1 MDTFLIGK
9 RMRDRR
15 LELGYS
21 LEEVAASVGVATS
34 TIQRYEAGRISQPKM
49 PVIEVIARALDVSP
63 AWLIGKS
70 NDPQQSPTHG
80 DDNRDDDVL
89 FALFGKHAE
98 EITDEDMEDVRLA
111 LELVKKLRRD
121 KEGH

>member
-1 MDTFLIGK
+1 MFPERLKLLRKSKGLSQPAFAEAFNIASGTISMWETG
-9 RMRDRR
+9 RR
-15 LELGYS
+15 SPDLD
-21 LEEVAASVGVATS
+21 
-34 TIQRYEAGRISQPKM
+34 TIQRLAQFF
-49 PVIEVIARALDVSP
+49 DVSVDY
-63 AWLIGKS
+63 LLGRDD
-70 NDPQQSPTHG
+70 DPQQSPTHG

-89 FALFGKHAE
+89 FALFGKHGD